1 MSGIGDQGMMPDKVR
16 PQRADDDTM
25 DERVATPP
33 DPEHPEAAD
42 DSDDSDEQTDVDAQA
57 AGADAG
63 DSRSQRNP

>member
-33 DPEHPEAAD
+33 DPQHPEAAD
-42 DSDDSDEQTDVDAQA
+42 DSDEQTDGV
-57 AGADAG
+57 G
-63 DSRSQRNP
+63 DPEASDPEGDQSTP

>member
-33 DPEHPEAAD
+33 DVEDLDAEEDPDAETDGVGDPEA
-42 DSDDSDEQTDVDAQA
+42 SDPE
-57 AGADAG
+57 G
-63 DSRSQRNP
+63 DQSTP